1 MTQLSF
7 LVPGPTEIE
16 QVFGQCCH
24 GAVKLAPATEVPD
37 AWADRAELEWIGNRR
52 ECRQLVAWFGGL
64 ARRPGGR
71 CATVLDRTGD
81 GAETLFGSPDAE
93 CAVATRISRFVHD
106 PHNAVRA
113 VRLTGALA
121 DQFGLQPLSVGE
133 GYLTADSPLVTS
145 FEVIEELPFDMRRVK
160 AMLRLRSIGQLEIK
174 QRGVSYNPRELNRAL
189 KPCGDNIATLL
200 ITSRNSG
207 VITILARCRDQ
218 KEPT

>member
-1 MTQLSF
+1 M
-7 LVPGPTEIE
+7 
-16 QVFGQCCH
+16 
-24 GAVKLAPATEVPD
+24 
-37 AWADRAELEWIGNRR
+37 
-52 ECRQLVAWFGGL
+52 
-64 ARRPGGR
+64 
-71 CATVLDRTGD
+71 
-81 GAETLFGSPDAE
+81 FGSPDAE

-133 GYLTADSPLVTS
+133 GYLTADSPLPSRLVTS

-189 KPCGDNIATLL
+189 KPRGDNIATLL

-207 VITILARCRDQ
+207 VIAILARRRDQ